1 METYCSF
8 QFAFQ
13 HEAYLHVFRNKTLIV
28 AIKNYPKADMKV
40 FLSCPNILDLYTL
53 LKIFCLGLFQLKKIV
68 AFNLFQ
74 SPSNFNVTKIF
85 LKHRSSRRRYSER
98 KVVLFEV
105 QQRSEKIKIYVNF
118 ILTKR
123 LDTPGTVQFN
133 IPSRVNIP

>member
-1 METYCSF
+1 M
-8 QFAFQ
+8 
-13 HEAYLHVFRNKTLIV
+13 
-28 AIKNYPKADMKV
+28 AIKNYPKSDMKF

-74 SPSNFNVTKIF
+74 SPSNFNVMKIF
-85 LKHRSSRRRYSER
+85 LKHRNSRRRYSER
-98 KVVLFEV
+98 NVVLFEV

-123 LDTPGTVQFN
+123 LDTPRTVQFN
-133 IPSRVNIP
+133 IPQELTYPKHGFLSTIHTIQTILTQNPQ